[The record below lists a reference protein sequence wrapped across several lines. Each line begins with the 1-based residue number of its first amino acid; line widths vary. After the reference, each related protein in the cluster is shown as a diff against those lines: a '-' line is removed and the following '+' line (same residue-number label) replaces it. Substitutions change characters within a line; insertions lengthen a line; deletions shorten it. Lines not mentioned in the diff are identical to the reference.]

1 MRMILFLLFLL
12 FLSYNNKSAVKTTQ
26 PITRIV
32 VDNCLSQMA
41 IDGGVSEATMTLM
54 LVSCSVKQLE
64 GDRIYL
70 NQGDAWRKLRT
81 RLYPRANG
89 GSDDLSYNEL
99 AARMTELTACQ
110 MMSAVKTE
118 YLRRCELGRRKD

>member
-12 FLSYNNKSAVKTTQ
+12 FLSHNPKPAETPKASIPNVK
-26 PITRIV
+26 
-32 VDNCLSQMA
+32 VDNCLGQMA
-41 IDGGVSEATMTLM
+41 IDGGLSEATMTLM